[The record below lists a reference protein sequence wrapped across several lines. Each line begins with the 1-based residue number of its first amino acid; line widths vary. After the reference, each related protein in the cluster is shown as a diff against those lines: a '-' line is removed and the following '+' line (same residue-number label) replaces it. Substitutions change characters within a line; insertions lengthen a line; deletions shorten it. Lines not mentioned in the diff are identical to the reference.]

1 MTLVQCSKRYAGK
14 ASGEQNSLFHRAFC
28 LWCWRP
34 SVGVIGRAGG
44 VSQRVS
50 GAVRCW
56 SVSGVTGL
64 PRMPDVEFN
73 LIAARLGDDTLAAKA
88 IAVLV
93 EQFR

>member
-1 MTLVQCSKRYAGK
+1 MFKEICWQGFRRAKFAISSRILPLVLAAFSRRYRPGWGCLN
-14 ASGEQNSLFHRAFC
+14 ASAV
-28 LWCWRP
+28 P
-34 SVGVIGRAGG
+34 PDVGVFR
-44 VSQRVS
+44 
-50 GAVRCW
+50 
-56 SVSGVTGL
+56 GVTGL